1 MHIIFK
7 IITTTFLTLIIN
19 FAHAKTEKLT
29 IGLDWFINPDHAPLI
44 IAQKRGFFKEV
55 GLEVEMIEPADP
67 NDPPK
72 LVAAGRL
79 DLAISYQPQ
88 LHIQVDQGLPVVR
101 VGTLVS
107 VPLNAL
113 VVLKNGPIKSISDLK
128 GKKVG
133 FSVGGFEEALLS
145 GMLEKYNLKMTDI
158 ELININFSLSPSLI
172 AKKVDGVIGAF
183 RNFELNQ
190 MDIVGH
196 PGRAFYP
203 EEHGVPTYEELIY
216 ISNVKNRNNPL
227 FNKFFKAIQKAT
239 LTMINDPISSWK
251 DFSTFRKGLDDELNK
266 RAFRDTLSRFALRP
280 QAHDMRTYEEFGD
293 FLKEKGIIK
302 KVTKVNTFAKP

>member
-7 IITTTFLTLIIN
+7 LFLITLLTLSLN
-19 FAHAKTEKLT
+19 FAYAKTEKLT

-44 IAQKRGFFKEV
+44 IAEKRGYFKEM

-72 LVAAGRL
+72 LVAAGKL

-113 VVLKNGPIKSISDLK
+113 VVLKNGPIKSIADLK

-145 GMLEKYNLKMTDI
+145 GMLEKYNLKMSDI
-158 ELININFSLSPSLI
+158 ELININFSLSPALI
-172 AKKVDGVIGAF
+172 AKKVDAVIGAF

-203 EEHGVPTYEELIY
+203 EEHGVPIYEELIY
-216 ISNVKNRNNPL
+216 ISNINNRNNPI
-227 FNKFFKAIQKAT
+227 FDKFFKAIQKAT
-239 LTMINDPISSWK
+239 LTMINDPISSWQ
-251 DFSTFRKGLDDELNK
+251 DFSSYRKGLDDELNK
-266 RAFRDTLSRFALRP
+266 RAFKDTISRFALRP
-280 QAHDMRTYEEFGD
+280 QAHDLKTYKEFAS
-293 FLKEKGIIK
+293 FLKDKGIIK
-302 KVTKVNTFAKP
+302 KSIKVDTYAKP

>member
-1 MHIIFK
+1 MNTIFK
-7 IITTTFLTLIIN
+7 IILSFLLLTFTFN
-19 FAHAKTEKLT
+19 VSASSQKLT

-44 IAQKRGFFKEV
+44 IAKKRNFFRDLN
-55 GLEVEMIEPADP
+55 LEVEMIEPADP

-72 LVAAGRL
+72 LVAAGKL

-107 VPLNAL
+107 VPLNSL
-113 VVLKNGPIKSISDLK
+113 VVLKDGPIKTISDLK

-145 GMLEKYNLKMTDI
+145 GMLQKYNLNMSDV
-158 ELININFSLSPSLI
+158 ELVNINFSLSPSLI
-172 AKKVDGVIGAF
+172 AKKVDAVIGAF

-190 MDIVGH
+190 MDIVNH

-216 ISNVKNRNNPL
+216 IANQKNKNNPL
-227 FNKFFKAIQKAT
+227 FDKFFSAIQKAT
-239 LTMINDPISSWK
+239 LTIINDPVSTWK
-251 DFSTFRKGLDDELNK
+251 DFSSYRKGLDDELNK
-266 RAFRDTLSRFALRP
+266 RAFKDTISRFALRP
-280 QAHDMRTYEEFGD
+280 QAHDLKTYINFSK
-293 FLKEKGIIK
+293 FLEKKGIIK
-302 KVTKVNTFAKP
+302 KITKVETFAKP

>member
-128 GKKVG
+128 GKKSWFFG
-133 FSVGGFEEALLS
+133 WGLRRSV
-145 GMLEKYNLKMTDI
+145 
-158 ELININFSLSPSLI
+158 
-172 AKKVDGVIGAF
+172 VI
-183 RNFELNQ
+183 RNVRE
-190 MDIVGH
+190 I
-196 PGRAFYP
+196 
-203 EEHGVPTYEELIY
+203 
-216 ISNVKNRNNPL
+216 
-227 FNKFFKAIQKAT
+227 
-239 LTMINDPISSWK
+239 
-251 DFSTFRKGLDDELNK
+251 
-266 RAFRDTLSRFALRP
+266 
-280 QAHDMRTYEEFGD
+280 
-293 FLKEKGIIK
+293 
-302 KVTKVNTFAKP
+302 

>member
-1 MHIIFK
+1 MQIIFK
-7 IITTTFLTLIIN
+7 IITTSFIFLTLSVAN
-19 FAHAKTEKLT
+19 AKTDKIT

-72 LVAAGRL
+72 LVAAGKL

-107 VPLNAL
+107 VPLNSL
-113 VVLKNGPIKSISDLK
+113 VVLENGPIKSISDLK
-128 GKKVG
+128 GKKIG

-145 GMLEKYNLKMTDI
+145 GMLEKYNIKMTDVD
-158 ELININFSLSPSLI
+158 LININFSLSPSLI
-172 AKKVDGVIGAF
+172 AKKVDAVIGAF

-190 MDIVGH
+190 MDIVNH
-196 PGRAFYP
+196 PGKAFYP
-203 EEHGVPTYEELIY
+203 EEHGVPSYEELIY
-216 ISNVKNRNNPL
+216 ISNVKNRNNPV
-227 FNKFFKAIQKAT
+227 FDKFFKAIQKAT
-239 LTMINDPISSWK
+239 LTIINDPETTWK
-251 DFSTFRKGLDDELNK
+251 DFSTYRKGLDDELNK
-266 RAFRDTLSRFALRP
+266 RAFKDTLSRFTLRP
-280 QAHDMRTYEEFGD
+280 QAHDLKTYEEFGN

-302 KVTKVNTFAKP
+302 KNIQAYTFAKP